1 MIASL
6 PACLI
11 APKFVTPFRMT
22 GKLAKNDAADAAA
35 ICEAVIRPKMRFV
48 PIKTVDQQGLLTLHR
63 VRQEFIEQRIAICPA
78 GPTLRSAIA

>member
-1 MIASL
+1 MK
-6 PACLI
+6 LI